1 MLPILKLL
9 LNNPAIVENVLEQ
22 VIWCYGNI
30 AGENLALR
38 DTVIA
43 DDVVGIMASALDRA
57 AGDSTAMR
65 NISWCLANFMKGERP
80 PPEQILAPCVPSLIR
95 ALQRTQNNVVITDI
109 MWGLSFFTKN
119 GSVES
124 VQSIVQADG
133 VPLLVRFME
142 YADV

>member
-1 MLPILKLL
+1 M
-9 LNNPAIVENVLEQ
+9 
-22 VIWCYGNI
+22 
-30 AGENLALR
+30 
-38 DTVIA
+38 
-43 DDVVGIMASALDRA
+43 
-57 AGDSTAMR
+57 
-65 NISWCLANFMKGERP
+65 
-80 PPEQILAPCVPSLIR
+80 PSLIR